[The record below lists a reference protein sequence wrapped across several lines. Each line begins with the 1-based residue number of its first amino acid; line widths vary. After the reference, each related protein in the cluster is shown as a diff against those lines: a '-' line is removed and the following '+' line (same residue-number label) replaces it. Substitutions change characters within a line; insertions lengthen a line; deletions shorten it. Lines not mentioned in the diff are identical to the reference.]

1 MHAQSPPTRVGTA
14 AARARPAIKPI
25 WAAYGLLGTLLIAY
39 ITGLILRGPDVEWP
53 FVDGWLVAA
62 FELAATALCLYRGL
76 TLRHGRAVPLILGAG
91 VLSWSIGDFVQTA
104 ETATG
109 NAGSPSLAD
118 LLWLG
123 FYPLTYVALVLLVRR
138 EAGKLVPA
146 TWLDGAVAGLGA
158 AALCACFAFNP
169 ILQSVGGSAAAV
181 ATNLAY
187 PIGDVL
193 LLALVVGGTAILPNW
208 RRAQWVLLAVALAV
222 NAAGDTFNLFQS
234 SGGGSRIGTTLNAV
248 AWPVSILLISMSVWL
263 RPGRSDPAAVQRAP
277 GFLLPGLGAFAGLAI
292 LYTATVRHVAEVGI
306 ALATLTLATVGIR
319 LALSVRSLRAI
330 TEHRHRQSITDEL
343 TGLANRRHL
352 FQVLD
357 TFFSDSSDGHAPGQR
372 LGFLYVD
379 LDHFKEINDSFGHA
393 AGDDLLK
400 QIRPR
405 LAGCLR
411 GDDMLVRLGGD
422 ELGVILLDTDQQYA
436 TSVARR
442 LMAKL
447 QEPFTLSAV
456 TVRISASIGI
466 AFAPTD
472 ARDAVGLLR
481 CADLAM
487 YRAKLARSSVE
498 IYNHDID
505 DGGNRLL
512 LVEELRCAIEEGW
525 LLLHYQ
531 PQVDLRTGELSAV
544 EALLRWPHPR
554 LGLVPP
560 LDFLP
565 LAEEAG
571 LMRPLTA
578 WVLDTA
584 LEQCAT
590 WRSDGRSHAMSVN
603 ISSTNLLDEGFVDV
617 VRAAL
622 RRHSLPAS
630 ALILEITETTIIADF
645 EACKRV
651 ISELRDLG
659 VAVSID
665 DFGAGFTSLAFLG
678 SLAVS
683 ELKLDRSFITDLAA
697 TERGQDHKLVRATID
712 LGHALGLR
720 VVAEGIEDSAT
731 LGLLSR
737 AGCDLAQGYF
747 ISKPMPAKDLD
758 NRPDFAATSDVPRS
772 ALKAS

>member
-1 MHAQSPPTRVGTA
+1 MR
-14 AARARPAIKPI
+14 PI
-25 WAAYGLLGTLLIAY
+25 WAAYALLGLLVIAY
-39 ITGLILRGPDVEWP
+39 ITGLILRGPDVQWP
-53 FVDGWLVAA
+53 FVDGWLVAS
-62 FELAATALCLYRGL
+62 FEFLASVLCLYRAL
-76 TLRHGRAVPLILGAG
+76 TLRRGRAVPLLIGLG
-91 VLSWSIGDFVQTA
+91 VLSWSIGDFALTA
-104 ETATG
+104 ESAAG
-109 NAGSPSLAD
+109 GAGSPSAAD
-118 LLWLG
+118 VFYLG

-138 EAGKLVPA
+138 HTRKLVPA
-146 TWLDGAVAGLGA
+146 SWLDGAVAGLGA
-158 AALCACFAFNP
+158 AALCACFAFNA

-208 RRAQWVLLAVALAV
+208 RRAQWVLLATALAI

-234 SGGGSRIGTTLNAV
+234 SAGGSRIGTTLNAV
-248 AWPVSILLISMSVWL
+248 AWPVSILLISISVWL
-263 RPGRSDPAAVQRAP
+263 QPGRADPAAVQRAP

-292 LYTATVRHVAEVGI
+292 LYAATVRHVPELGI
-306 ALATLTLATVGIR
+306 ALATLTLATVGVR
-319 LALSVRSLRAI
+319 LALSVRSLRAV
-330 TEHRHRQSITDEL
+330 TEQRHRQSITDEL
-343 TGLANRRHL
+343 TGLGNRRHL

-357 TFFSDSSDGHAPGQR
+357 SFFSDGPAAHAAGHS

-393 AGDDLLK
+393 AGDELLK

-405 LAGCLR
+405 LAGVLR

-436 TSVARR
+436 TTVARR

-466 AFAPTD
+466 AFAPAD

-487 YRAKLARSSVE
+487 YRAKLVRSSVE

-512 LVEELRCAIEEGW
+512 LVEELRSAIEGGG

-531 PQVDLRTGELSAV
+531 PLVDLHTGELSAV

-584 LEQCAT
+584 LQQLGT
-590 WRSDGRSHAMSVN
+590 WRSDGRSLAMSVN
-603 ISSTNLLDEGFVDV
+603 VSSTNLLEDGFVDV

-622 RRHSLPAS
+622 RRHDLPAN
-630 ALILEITETTIIADF
+630 ALILEITETTIIGDF

-651 ISELRDLG
+651 IAELRELG

-697 TERGQDHKLVRATID
+697 TDRGQDHKLVRATID

-731 LGLLSR
+731 MGLLSR

-747 ISKPMPAKDLD
+747 ISRPMPAQDLD
-758 NRPDFAATSDVPRS
+758 SRPEFAAPEVSRS

>member
-1 MHAQSPPTRVGTA
+1 MHAQSPPVRVGTSDPP
-14 AARARPAIKPI
+14 ARPRIRPI
-25 WAAYGLLGTLLIAY
+25 WAAYSLLGVLVIAY
-39 ITGLILRGPDVEWP
+39 ITALILRGPGVEWP

-62 FELAATALCLYRGL
+62 FEFLASVLCLYRAL
-76 TLRHGRAVPLILGAG
+76 TLRRGRAVPLLLGLG
-91 VLSWSIGDFVQTA
+91 VLSWSIGDFVLTA
-104 ETATG
+104 ESAAG
-109 NAGSPSLAD
+109 GAGSPSAAD
-118 LLWLG
+118 VFYLG

-138 EAGKLVPA
+138 HTRKLVPA
-146 TWLDGAVAGLGA
+146 SWLDGAVAGLGA
-158 AALCACFAFNP
+158 AALCACFAFHA
-169 ILQSVGGSAAAV
+169 ILQSLGGSAAAV

-193 LLALVVGGTAILPNW
+193 LLALVVGGTAVLPNW
-208 RRAQWVLLAVALAV
+208 RRAQWILLAAALAI
-222 NAAGDTFNLFQS
+222 NATGDTFNLFQS
-234 SGGGSRIGTTLNAV
+234 SAGGSRIGTTLNAV
-248 AWPVSILLISMSVWL
+248 AWPVSILLISISVWL
-263 RPGRSDPAAVQRAP
+263 QPGRSDPAAVQRAP

-292 LYTATVRHVAEVGI
+292 LYAATMRHVPELGI
-306 ALATLTLATVGIR
+306 ALATLTLATVGVR

-343 TGLANRRHL
+343 TGLGNRRHL

-357 TFFSDSSDGHAPGQR
+357 AFFSDSSDARAPERR

-393 AGDDLLK
+393 AGDELLK

-436 TSVARR
+436 TTVARR

-456 TVRISASIGI
+456 TVRISASIGV

-512 LVEELRCAIEEGW
+512 LVEELRSAIEDGG

-531 PQVDLRTGELSAV
+531 PLVDLHTGELSAV
-544 EALLRWPHPR
+544 EALLRWPHAR

-578 WVLDTA
+578 WVLNTA
-584 LEQCAT
+584 LQQCAT
-590 WRSDGRSHAMSVN
+590 WRSDGRSLAMSVN
-603 ISSTNLLDEGFVDV
+603 VSSTNLLEDGFVDV

-622 RRHSLPAS
+622 RRHDLPAD
-630 ALILEITETTIIADF
+630 ALILEITETTIIGDF

-651 ISELRDLG
+651 IAELRELG

-697 TERGQDHKLVRATID
+697 TDRGQDHKLVRATID

-731 LGLLSR
+731 MGLLSR

-758 NRPDFAATSDVPRS
+758 DRPDFAATPDVPRR

>member
-1 MHAQSPPTRVGTA
+1 MR
-14 AARARPAIKPI
+14 PI
-25 WAAYGLLGTLLIAY
+25 WAAYALLGLLVIAY
-39 ITGLILRGPDVEWP
+39 ITGLILRGPDVQWP
-53 FVDGWLVAA
+53 FVDGWLVAS
-62 FELAATALCLYRGL
+62 FEFLASVLCLYRAL
-76 TLRHGRAVPLILGAG
+76 TLRRGRAVPLLIGLG
-91 VLSWSIGDFVQTA
+91 VLSWSIGDFALTA
-104 ETATG
+104 ESAAG
-109 NAGSPSLAD
+109 GAGSPSAAD
-118 LLWLG
+118 VFYLG

-138 EAGKLVPA
+138 HTRKLVPA
-146 TWLDGAVAGLGA
+146 SWLDGAVAGLGA
-158 AALCACFAFNP
+158 AALCACFAFNA

-208 RRAQWVLLAVALAV
+208 RRAQWVLLATALAI

-234 SGGGSRIGTTLNAV
+234 SAGGSRIGTTLNAV
-248 AWPVSILLISMSVWL
+248 AWPVSILLISISVWL
-263 RPGRSDPAAVQRAP
+263 QPGRADPAAVQRAP

-292 LYTATVRHVAEVGI
+292 LYAATVRHVPELGI
-306 ALATLTLATVGIR
+306 ALATLTLATVGVR
-319 LALSVRSLRAI
+319 LALSVRSLRAV
-330 TEHRHRQSITDEL
+330 TEQRHRQSITDEL
-343 TGLANRRHL
+343 TGLGNRRHL

-357 TFFSDSSDGHAPGQR
+357 SFFSDGPAAHAAGHS

-393 AGDDLLK
+393 AGDELLK

-405 LAGCLR
+405 LAGVLR

-436 TSVARR
+436 TTVARR

-466 AFAPTD
+466 AFAPAD

-487 YRAKLARSSVE
+487 YRAKLVRSSVE

-512 LVEELRCAIEEGW
+512 LVEELRSAIEGGG

-531 PQVDLRTGELSAV
+531 PLVDLHTGELSAV

-584 LEQCAT
+584 LQQLGT
-590 WRSDGRSHAMSVN
+590 WRSDGRSLAMSVN
-603 ISSTNLLDEGFVDV
+603 VSSTNLLEDGFVDV

-622 RRHSLPAS
+622 RRHDIPAD
-630 ALILEITETTIIADF
+630 ALILEITETTIIGDF

-651 ISELRDLG
+651 IAELRELG

-697 TERGQDHKLVRATID
+697 TDRGQDHKLVRATID

-731 LGLLSR
+731 MGLLSR

-747 ISKPMPAKDLD
+747 ISRPMPAQDLD
-758 NRPDFAATSDVPRS
+758 SRPEFAAPEVSRS

>member
-1 MHAQSPPTRVGTA
+1 MHAQSPPTRVGTDA
-14 AARARPAIKPI
+14 TRARPALKPV
-25 WAAYGLLGTLLIAY
+25 WAAYGLLGALLIAY
-39 ITGLILRGPDVEWP
+39 ITGLIVRGPGVEWR
-53 FVDGWLVAA
+53 FVDGWLVAG
-62 FELAATALCLYRGL
+62 FEFVASVLCICRGL
-76 TLRHGRAVPLILGAG
+76 TLRRGRAVPLLLGLG
-91 VLSWSIGDFVQTA
+91 VLSWSIGDFVLTA
-104 ETATG
+104 ESIG
-109 NAGSPSLAD
+109 GSPGSPSPAD
-118 LLWLG
+118 VFYLG

-138 EAGKLVPA
+138 HARKLVPA
-146 TWLDGAVAGLGA
+146 AWLDGAVAGLGA
-158 AALCACFAFNP
+158 AALCACFAFNA

-187 PIGDVL
+187 PVGDVL

-208 RRAQWVLLAVALAV
+208 RRAQWVMLAAALAI

-234 SGGGSRIGTTLNAV
+234 SVEGSRIGTTVNAV

-263 RPGRSDPAAVQRAP
+263 RPERLEPTALPRAP

-292 LYTATVRHVAEVGI
+292 LYTATVRHVAEFGI
-306 ALATLTLATVGIR
+306 ALATLTLATVGVR
-319 LALSVRSLRAI
+319 LALSVRSLRAV
-330 TEHRHRQSITDEL
+330 TEQRHRQSITDEL
-343 TGLANRRHL
+343 TGLGNRRHL

-357 TFFSDSSDGHAPGQR
+357 AFFSDSSHAHAPERR

-393 AGDDLLK
+393 AGDELLR

-411 GDDMLVRLGGD
+411 GEDMLVRLGGD

-436 TSVARR
+436 TTVARR
-442 LMAKL
+442 LMSKL
-447 QEPFTLSAV
+447 QEPFTLNAV
-456 TVRISASIGI
+456 TVRISASVGI

-498 IYNHDID
+498 IYHHDID

-512 LVEELRCAIEEGW
+512 LVEELRTAIEDGQ

-531 PQVDLRTGELSAV
+531 PLVDLHTGEVSAV

-584 LEQCAT
+584 LTQCST
-590 WRSDGRSHAMSVN
+590 WRSEGRTLAMSVN
-603 ISSTNLLDEGFVDV
+603 VSSTNLLDDGFVDV
-617 VRAAL
+617 VRDAL
-622 RRHSLPAS
+622 RRNALPAS

-645 EACKRV
+645 ESCKRV
-651 ISELRDLG
+651 IAELRDLS

-697 TERGQDHKLVRATID
+697 SGRGQDHKLVRATID

-731 LGLLSR
+731 MGLLSR

-747 ISKPMPAKDLD
+747 ISKPMPAQDLAI
-758 NRPDFAATSDVPRS
+758 RPEFAPSEVSRS
-772 ALKAS
+772 TLKAS